1 MYVGAE
7 YAQYDDVSY
16 SSTLAAELVL
26 DSDEFWRACIDI
38 IEGDVKRWFSYGSAS
53 EAGVVDHSVSGK

>member
-7 YAQYDDVSY
+7 YAQYEDVPY

-26 DSDEFWRACIDI
+26 DSDEFWRVCIGI
-38 IEGDVKRWFSYGSAS
+38 IEGDMKC
-53 EAGVVDHSVSGK
+53 